1 MRKKASEDLPS
12 KERPVSPAIFLCRAG
27 ADTLLRRGGRDLGWR
42 IIENT
47 RLLWDERVFLYDLQ
61 LIELRMKKKKKPGVN
76 HQISGTK
83 YGNRAKN
90 YSATWRKPV
99 TVKSLLMDLRY

>member
-61 LIELRMKKKKKPGVN
+61 LIELRM
-76 HQISGTK
+76 
-83 YGNRAKN
+83 
-90 YSATWRKPV
+90 ATGPKITAPRGGSRLP
-99 TVKSLLMDLRY
+99 SNLC